1 MHLTEEG
8 VQLPASATQ
17 QQTLPCPGRHLHGPG
32 QENPRA
38 SSMSYSRPSRQ
49 SQTSH
54 TVRVGGLQSTISA
67 FFSHQRSPRCPPI
80 QSRCV
85 VSVPVKIFHLGGG
98 KAHSLHLL
106 HCITS
111 IQSFN
116 PYVRDLDCGHSL
128 EDRALQ
134 TPFKTL
140 CCCCWFSLSRDSPRI
155 PQAPGR
161 PAKTT
166 PPVLQ

>member
-17 QQTLPCPGRHLHGPG
+17 QQILPCPRRHPYGPG
-32 QENPRA
+32 QGNPRA
-38 SSMSYSRPSRQ
+38 SSMSYSRPLRQ

-54 TVRVGGLQSTISA
+54 TVRAGDLQSTISA
-67 FFSHQRSPRCPPI
+67 FFSHQTNPCCPSS

-85 VSVPVKIFHLGGG
+85 VSVPVKVFHLGGG

-111 IQSFN
+111 TQSFN
-116 PYVRDLDCGHSL
+116 PDLRDLDCGRSL
-128 EDRALQ
+128 DDRTLQ
-134 TPFKTL
+134 TPIKTL
-140 CCCCWFSLSRDSPRI
+140 CCCCWFSLFWDSPRI
-155 PQAPGR
+155 PQAPGC
-161 PAKTT
+161 PAETT
-166 PPVLQ
+166 PPVLR

>member
-1 MHLTEEG
+1 M
-8 VQLPASATQ
+8 QLPASATQ

-49 SQTSH
+49 TSH

-67 FFSHQRSPRCPPI
+67 FFSHQRSPRCPSI

-98 KAHSLHLL
+98 KAHSLHIL

-161 PAKTT
+161 PAETT